1 MKRFVLLLFII
12 VLLIGCVTAGH
23 YSGDTSRDIDV
34 RTLGTMLNDSL
45 RQPALKNQEI
55 GILSFANL
63 NNLQEVEPL
72 GRLLQ
77 ERLSHSLFD
86 LGFRIVE
93 IRRGNEI
100 YYVPLTGEL
109 NLTRLKEK
117 LKRSE
122 FSEIKALVMGTY
134 LDAGDYI
141 YVRSQLV
148 DLENSLIRA
157 SGEIKIKK
165 GEYLAKLLR
174 VEKKKKGLKDQK
186 DQDVYER
193 FPEENGI
200 TEIKK
205 E

>member
-1 MKRFVLLLFII
+1 MKRLVLPLFL
-12 VLLIGCVTAGH
+12 VAVMMGCASFGQ
-23 YSGDTSRDIDV
+23 YSGNTARDIDIK
-34 RTLGTMLNDSL
+34 TLGFMLNDSL
-45 RQPALKNQEI
+45 RQPAMKNQEI

-63 NNLQEVEPL
+63 NNLEEVEPL

-77 ERLSHSLFD
+77 ERLSHALFD

-93 IRRGNEI
+93 IRRGKEI
-100 YYVPLTGEL
+100 NFAPLIGEL

-117 LKRSE
+117 LKRTE
-122 FSEIKALVMGTY
+122 FREIKALVLGTY
-134 LDAGDYI
+134 IDAGDYI
-141 YVRSQLV
+141 FVRSQLV

-165 GEYLAKLLR
+165 GEYLAKLIRL
-174 VEKKKKGLKDQK
+174 EKKKKSLKDK
-186 DQDVYER
+186 EVYER
-193 FPEENGI
+193 MPEDNGI